1 MKRKKDL
8 VPAAL
13 LGLAPGLLLHGHAP
27 AAIAL
32 ALALGGLDAIAVA
45 GDVAGLV
52 LLLLITP
59 GEVVGDGLS
68 LVEGAEALLVD
79 DGLVDENILGAILGG
94 DETETLLGVEELDGA
109 LEGHDY

>member
-1 MKRKKDL
+1 VKRKKDL

-13 LGLAPGLLLHGHAP
+13 LGLAPALLLHGHAP
-27 AAIAL
+27 AAL

-59 GEVVGDGLS
+59 GEVV
-68 LVEGAEALLVD
+68 
-79 DGLVDENILGAILGG
+79 
-94 DETETLLGVEELDGA
+94 
-109 LEGHDY
+109 